1 MVLTFD
7 LAPELESRLREAA
20 ADQGVEPREYVVETL
35 RQHLRPALTDSALPD
50 AAESRLFD
58 EINRGFSEGDW
69 SRYRQLIEKRQ
80 AEQLTAEEHVE
91 LTALSD
97 RLERLNV
104 RRLELLRELARL
116 RNTTLPALM
125 DQLGLQPTPVA

>member
-1 MVLTFD
+1 MVLTID

-20 ADQGVEPREYVVETL
+20 ADQGVEPREYVEETL
-35 RQHLRPALTDSALPD
+35 RQHLRPALTAPPCLS

-58 EINRGFSEGDW
+58 EINQGFSERDW
-69 SRYRQLIEKRQ
+69 GRYRQLIEKRR
-80 AEQLTAEEHVE
+80 AEQLTPEQHVE
-91 LTALSD
+91 LMALSD
-97 RLERLNV
+97 RSERLNV

-125 DQLGLQPTPVA
+125 DQLGLQPAPVA

>member
-1 MVLTFD
+1 MVLTID

-35 RQHLRPALTDSALPD
+35 RQHLRPAVASPPCLN

-58 EINRGFSEGDW
+58 DINRGVSEWDW
-69 SRYRQLIEKRQ
+69 SRYRQLVEKRQ
-80 AEQLTAEEHVE
+80 AEQLSAEEHVE

-97 RLERLNV
+97 HLERLNV

-116 RNTTLPALM
+116 RNMTLPALM